1 MLTNI
6 VSKIKVGAL
15 LGGVV
20 ITTTKMSD
28 FHNTTKSTK
37 TIEETWWK
45 KKAFADLTAPISIY
59 NSER

>member
-20 ITTTKMSD
+20 ITTTKLGGSY
-28 FHNTTKSTK
+28 NNTKSTK

-45 KKAFADLTAPISIY
+45 KKTFADLTAPISIY
-59 NSER
+59 DSER